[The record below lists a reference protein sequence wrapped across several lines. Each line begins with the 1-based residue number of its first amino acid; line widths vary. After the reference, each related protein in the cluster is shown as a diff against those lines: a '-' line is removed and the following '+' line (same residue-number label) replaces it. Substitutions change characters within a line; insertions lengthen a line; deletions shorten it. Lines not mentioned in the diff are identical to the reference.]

1 MSEFCSCDGFL
12 GNTGTP
18 SKQRAVSD
26 SSILIAVPMVAD
38 DGTKNQI
45 AKADVIDQAYIDARL
60 NDTDPSKRWYPIGN
74 FTNVADERADPAT
87 ESFSDGSSAVVQQGV
102 RTYNGWL
109 VGYAP
114 NYIAQLDTFKCQE
127 FGVFGVDT
135 CGGLTGS
142 ISKDGEFLN
151 PVRVNNASWNPG
163 QYVKGSD
170 SAAAKVTL
178 SFEFSQLE
186 KDKYLRQILESE
198 MTANLLEVE
207 GLRDIAAEITGASAT
222 GFVAAL
228 TLPYDEFQNDIL
240 MTGLLAADFDLFNVT
255 DNAAVV
261 ITSTTEAP
269 EGTYTFVIPSQDS
282 ADVLRLRTNKN
293 GFWLEETITIP

>member
-26 SSILIAVPMVAD
+26 SAILIAVPLVAD

-45 AKADVIDQAYIDARL
+45 SKSDVIDEAYVSAKI
-60 NDTDPSKRWYPIGN
+60 NNVDPSKRWYPIGQ
-74 FTNVADERADPAT
+74 FTNVTDERADPAT
-87 ESFSDGSSAVVQQGV
+87 ESFSDGSSAIVQQGV

-127 FGVFGVDT
+127 FGIFGVDS

-142 ISKDGEFLN
+142 ISKDGLFLN
-151 PVRVNNASWNPG
+151 PIRVNNASWNPG

-186 KDKYLRQILESE
+186 KDKFLRQIVESE
-198 MTANLLEVE
+198 MTADLLAIE
-207 GLRDIAAEITGASAT
+207 GLRDVNATISGESTT

-228 TLPYDEFQNDIL
+228 TLPYDEFLNDVDF
-240 MTGLLAADFDLFNVT
+240 TGLVVGDFDLFNVT

-269 EGTYTFVIPSQDS
+269 EGTYTFVIPAQDS
-282 ADVLRLRTNKN
+282 SDVLRLRTNKN
-293 GFWLEETITIP
+293 GFWLEKLITIP

>member
-26 SSILIAVPMVAD
+26 SAILIAVPLVAD

-45 AKADVIDQAYIDARL
+45 SKSDVIDQAYIDAKI
-60 NDTDPSKRWYPIGN
+60 NNTDPSKRWYPIGQ
-74 FTNVADERADPAT
+74 FTNVTDERADPAT
-87 ESFSDGSSAVVQQGV
+87 ESFSDGSSAIVQQGV

-114 NYIAQLDTFKCQE
+114 NYIAQLDSFKCQE
-127 FGVFGVDT
+127 FGIFGVDS

-142 ISKDGEFLN
+142 ISKDGLFLN
-151 PVRVNNASWNPG
+151 PIRVNNASWNPG

-186 KDKYLRQILESE
+186 KDKFLRQIVESE
-198 MTANLLEVE
+198 MTADLLAIE
-207 GLRDIAAEITGASAT
+207 GLRDVNATISGESTT

-228 TLPYDEFQNDIL
+228 TLPYDEFLNDVDF
-240 MTGLLAADFDLFNVT
+240 TGLVVGDFDLFNIT

-269 EGTYTFVIPSQDS
+269 EGTYTFVIPAQDS
-282 ADVLRLRTNKN
+282 NDVLRLRTNKN
-293 GFWLEETITIP
+293 GFWLEELITIP